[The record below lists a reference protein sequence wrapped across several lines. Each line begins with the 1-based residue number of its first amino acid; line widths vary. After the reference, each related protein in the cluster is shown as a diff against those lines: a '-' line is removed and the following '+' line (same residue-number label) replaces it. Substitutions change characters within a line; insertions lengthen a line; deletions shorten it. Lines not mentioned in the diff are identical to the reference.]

1 MNPRKYLE
9 DRIRGWL
16 PKEPSFQNPQKTKMV
31 EVNQTKKPTKTWLAM
46 FCIALI
52 AVVFI
57 TLTILEA
64 ILEVLGLRYYEPF
77 AAGSVAALDAA
88 VLNVLLLKPRSQS
101 SKHSKNE
108 QIELK
113 Q

>member
-1 MNPRKYLE
+1 MNPKKYLE
-9 DRIRGWL
+9 NWIRGWL

-31 EVNQTKKPTKTWLAM
+31 EVNQTKKLTKTGLAM

-52 AVVFI
+52 AVVYI
-57 TLTILEA
+57 TGTILEA

-77 AAGSVAALDAA
+77 AVGGVAALAA
-88 VLNVLLLKPRSQS
+88 YVLSVLLLKPRSQS